1 MVSEVEPR
9 GTLLYYFGKTMKFTS
24 FDFETANYSDAS
36 ICAAG
41 IAVFED
47 GVLTES
53 RHWLI
58 RPPKNHGWFREDFTA
73 DCHGLTWF
81 DVRNAPEFPAIASQ
95 LLELLTSADFVVAH
109 NAAFDLR
116 KLHGTLAHFGLPCP
130 PLDCRCTMEL
140 ARLAWP
146 DLPSHRLDALAAHIH
161 HEFKHHNAQADAE
174 AAGWIM
180 MEILMRRDAG
190 TSSVACEHT

>member
-1 MVSEVEPR
+1 
-9 GTLLYYFGKTMKFTS
+9 MKFTC

-47 GVLTES
+47 GVLTDS

-58 RPPKNHGWFREDFTA
+58 RPPKGHGFFRPDFIE
-73 DCHGLTWF
+73 CHGLTRF
-81 DVRNAPEFPAIASQ
+81 DVRNAPEFPAIAPQ

-130 PLDCRCTMEL
+130 PLDCRCTLQL
-140 ARLAWP
+140 ARRVWLG
-146 DLPSHRLDALAAHIH
+146 LPSYTLDALAVQIG
-161 HEFKHHNAQADAE
+161 HEFQHHNAQADAE
-174 AAGWIM
+174 AAGRLLLAVM
-180 MEILMRRDAG
+180 KE
-190 TSSVACEHT
+190 TT